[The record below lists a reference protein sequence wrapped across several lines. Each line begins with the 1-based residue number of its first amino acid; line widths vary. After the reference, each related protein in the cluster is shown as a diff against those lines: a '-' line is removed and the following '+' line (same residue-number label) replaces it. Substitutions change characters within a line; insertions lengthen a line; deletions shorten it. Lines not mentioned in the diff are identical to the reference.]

1 MTTHCQFPGPWETPF
16 PGAEG
21 LCPHKGSHWSQL
33 IASQLLIHVVNG
45 EAVYSSKTYSHHY
58 KHGTHQCHRS
68 ITPMGHVWILQL
80 MCCIREMVVSGP
92 GTFQGAGFLQLKEL
106 LYCQL
111 QRLQVLGSVIQAGSR
126 LTNTLSAQCWAAPDR
141 SVGDSTTRETHTCW
155 KSTPCA
161 HEQFLGFGTSSQS
174 SFFILK
180 DEVNSGVSTTLIH
193 AVPLLL
199 PFAMSEKEYVTLY
212 LSRTLWPW
220 NSHLGYSRRS
230 KLNGKINKWHSSWQ
244 FHELWNVQ
252 AAFAELDP
260 NPPSIKLEWTS
271 FGISFSFRP

>member
-45 EAVYSSKTYSHHY
+45 EAVYSSKTYSHRY

-111 QRLQVLGSVIQAGSR
+111 QRLQVLGSVMQAGSR
-126 LTNTLSAQCWAAPDR
+126 LTNTLS
-141 SVGDSTTRETHTCW
+141 SVLSSPRPQRGGQHHQGNTYLLKVNTLCPRAILGVRNIF
-155 KSTPCA
+155 P
-161 HEQFLGFGTSSQS
+161 EQFL
-174 SFFILK
+174 
-180 DEVNSGVSTTLIH
+180 H
-193 AVPLLL
+193 
-199 PFAMSEKEYVTLY
+199 SE
-212 LSRTLWPW
+212 RW
-220 NSHLGYSRRS
+220 
-230 KLNGKINKWHSSWQ
+230 GKFWS
-244 FHELWNVQ
+244 
-252 AAFAELDP
+252 
-260 NPPSIKLEWTS
+260 
-271 FGISFSFRP
+271 